1 LSVAPDAWRQQRE
14 REAWSLLDR
23 GVPDDIARRHVI
35 QPFLVHGPNVSTLA
49 LELDRPV
56 EDVARAFFLVGV
68 AAYVDWLEGRLDE
81 VHAST
86 RWHRW
91 ALQAVEDDLAS
102 ARRRLAE
109 RALSNAD
116 GRSVDEA
123 VDAFIAEREDTLK
136 RLVRFMRGL
145 ELDETSDIAAVTV
158 AVRQIRTLAG

>member
-1 LSVAPDAWRQQRE
+1 L
-14 REAWSLLDR
+14 
-23 GVPDDIARRHVI
+23 
-35 QPFLVHGPNVSTLA
+35 
-49 LELDRPV
+49 
-56 EDVARAFFLVGV
+56 
-68 AAYVDWLEGRLDE
+68 
-81 VHAST
+81 T

-123 VDAFIAEREDTLK
+123 VDAFIAEREDTLE

-145 ELDETSDIAAVTV
+145 ELEETSDIAAVTV